1 MMNHE
6 PDYQQ
11 WLRRMRRER
20 DEWRAKYKEAKTKFE
35 ATQEIVDA
43 LERLLN
49 EPQSESEAE
58 LGSRAVP
65 SGSQYADLTMPDAI
79 REFLRASGTPR
90 ATREIA
96 DGVLA
101 GGLKTNS
108 RNIYTSVS
116 STLSRI
122 SRMAGSRVRK
132 VRRGLWELQD
142 PENAASAGSELE
154 PGEWGR
160 RDAGLAEVLGQIPS
174 RSG

>member
-6 PDYQQ
+6 SDYQQ

-20 DEWRAKYKEAKTKFE
+20 DEWRAKYEEAKTKFE

-43 LERLLN
+43 LERLLD
-49 EPQSESEAE
+49 EAESEAQIE
-58 LGSRAVP
+58 GGAVRSESP
-65 SGSQYADLTMPDAI
+65 YAHLTMPDAI
-79 REFLRASGTPR
+79 KEFLKASGTPR
-90 ATREIA
+90 TTREIA
-96 DGVLA
+96 EGVLA
-101 GGLKTNS
+101 GGLETKS

-122 SRMAGSRVRK
+122 SRVAGSRVRK

-154 PGEWGR
+154 PGERIR
-160 RDAGLAEVLGQIPS
+160 RDARLADVLGQVPS